1 MEKRARSS
9 AKYVRI
15 TPQKAR
21 VVASAIRGLSVKE
34 AMSVLKHLPFR
45 SAKTFINLLKAAKA
59 SAESQDMKSD
69 LLVISEVMVDK
80 SMIIKR
86 QRAESKGRGVS
97 IFKRCSHLTL
107 IIGEGARGTKYAS

>member
-1 MEKRARSS
+1 MEKRAKAI

-21 VVASAIRGLSVKE
+21 VVADTIRGLSAKD
-34 AMSVLKHLPFR
+34 AMDVLKHLPFKA
-45 SAKTFINLLKAAKA
+45 AKIFINLLKAAVA
-59 SAESQDMKSD
+59 SAESKGLESD
-69 LLVISEVMVDK
+69 LLMILEVMVDK
-80 SMIIKR
+80 SVIIKR

-97 IFKRCSHLTL
+97 IFKRCSHLKL